1 MKLELFYFDGC
12 PNWAVADERLREA
25 LHLAGHSDVRI
36 QRQRVQTP
44 EQAEEVG
51 FLGSPTVRI
60 NGRDPFAQAGEQV
73 ALSCRVFSTPA
84 GLAGS
89 PTVEQLIEALS

>member
-1 MKLELFYFDGC
+1 MRLDLFYFDGC

-25 LHLAGHSDVRI
+25 LRLAGRSDLLIERHQVE
-36 QRQRVQTP
+36 TP
-44 EQAEEVG
+44 EQADAVG

-60 NGRDPFAQAGEQV
+60 NGRDPFAQGGEQV
-73 ALSCRVFSTPA
+73 ALTCRVYSTPT

-89 PTVEQLIEALS
+89 PTVEQFLEALS